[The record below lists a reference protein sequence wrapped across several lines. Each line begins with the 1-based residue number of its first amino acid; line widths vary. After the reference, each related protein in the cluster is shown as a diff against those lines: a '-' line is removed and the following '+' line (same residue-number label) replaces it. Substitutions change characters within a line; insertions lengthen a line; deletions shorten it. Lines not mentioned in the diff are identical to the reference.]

1 MSVEKNEL
9 KKMAKDLVWIQDKLK
24 EDTLYEWDRDE
35 LVKQADKIRMDVV
48 LKGYSVDLFV
58 RYMEEYPML
67 SVDEYMKWIKE

>member
-1 MSVEKNEL
+1 
-9 KKMAKDLVWIQDKLK
+9 MAKELVWIQDKLK

-58 RYMEEYPML
+58 QYMEEYPTL
-67 SVDEYMKWIKE
+67 SVAEYMEWIKN

>member
-1 MSVEKNEL
+1 MENEL
-9 KKMAKDLVWIQDKLK
+9 KKMAKELVWIQDKLK

-58 RYMEEYPML
+58 QYMEEYPTL
-67 SVDEYMKWIKE
+67 SVAEYMEWIKN

>member
-1 MSVEKNEL
+1 MNEL
-9 KKMAKDLVWIQDKLK
+9 KKMAKELVWIQDKLK

-58 RYMEEYPML
+58 QYMEEYPTL
-67 SVDEYMKWIKE
+67 SVDEYMKWIKS

>member
-1 MSVEKNEL
+1 MDNEL

-58 RYMEEYPML
+58 QYMEEYPTL
-67 SVDEYMKWIKE
+67 SVDEYMKWIKN

>member
-1 MSVEKNEL
+1 
-9 KKMAKDLVWIQDKLK
+9 MAKELVWIQDKLK

-58 RYMEEYPML
+58 QYMEEYPTL
-67 SVDEYMKWIKE
+67 SVDEYMKWIKS

>member
-1 MSVEKNEL
+1 MNEL
-9 KKMAKDLVWIQDKLK
+9 KKMAKELVWIQDKLK

-58 RYMEEYPML
+58 QYMEEYPTL
-67 SVDEYMKWIKE
+67 SVDEYMKWIKN

>member
-1 MSVEKNEL
+1 MNEL

-24 EDTLYEWDRDE
+24 EDKLYEWDRDE

-58 RYMEEYPML
+58 QYMEEYPTL
-67 SVDEYMKWIKE
+67 SVDEYMKWIKD